1 MAMFEV
7 DEQVLEN
14 VKRSFTIPSRPELLL
29 ELQNHLNSKDP
40 DINRVADIVS
50 KDVGIAAGVLK
61 LVNSAAFGLA
71 RTVSNIRQS
80 AMFIGLNGI
89 YSVVTAL
96 VLKQSFNANECSIS
110 LENFWDRAA
119 IVAQVAVQIGNRFRG
134 NLSQEEIY
142 TAALFQDCGI
152 PAMALKYQDYN
163 NVLGQGEYDTQYN
176 LAELEEHTYK
186 TNHAVVGYFISS
198 TWQLPRNIC
207 QHVLLHHDKTFFE
220 QQHEADEKRLLA
232 IIKMAENIVHQHYC
246 CNDLAD
252 WYWLKEPIFDLFEID
267 DDDYLDVVDDVEH
280 FFHA

>member
-14 VKRSFTIPSRPELLL
+14 VKRSFTVPSRPELLL

-40 DINRVADIVS
+40 NINHVADIVS

-61 LVNSAAFGLA
+61 LVNSAAFGLS
-71 RTVSNIRQS
+71 RSVSDIRHS

-89 YSVVTAL
+89 YSIVTAL
-96 VLKQSFNANECSIS
+96 VLKQSFNGNTSSIS

-119 IVAQVAVQIGNRFRG
+119 IVAEVAVQISGRFKG
-134 NLSQEEIY
+134 VLSQEEVY

-152 PAMALKYQDYN
+152 PAMALKYQDYHG
-163 NVLGQGEYDTQYN
+163 VLSQAEYDTQFN

-198 TWQLPRNIC
+198 TWQLPRHIC
-207 QHVLLHHDKTFFE
+207 QQVLLHHDKTFFE
-220 QQHEADEKRLLA
+220 QTHETAEKLLFA
-232 IIKMAENIVHQHYC
+232 VIKMAENIVHQHHC

-252 WYWLKEPIFDLFEID
+252 WYWLKESIFDLFEID
-267 DDDYLDVVDDVEH
+267 DDDYLDIIDDVEH
-280 FFHA
+280 FFNA